1 MADLF
6 GVRTREDDLREAL
19 INFASRNYRDYFLT
33 LVVNHA
39 MSQEAMSSLLGKFFG
54 RLDRAL
60 LGRNHYT
67 LPMSQ
72 RTDGVIFVEHA
83 SSNIH
88 AHCLLEFPI
97 RKAPGKLYA
106 ECEKVWSTL
115 CPSGNAKLEIQ
126 YGGGHAADYTTKET
140 TRFNYDAD
148 DQIMLVGQF
157 ANKVPADHN

>member
-6 GVRTREDDLREAL
+6 GVRSGADELRDAYISL
-19 INFASRNYRDYFLT
+19 AGRNYRDYFLT

-39 MSQEAMSSLLGKFFG
+39 MSQDAMRSLLSRFFG
-54 RLDRAL
+54 RVDRAL
-60 LGRNHYT
+60 LGRDYYT

-83 SSNIH
+83 TSNIH
-88 AHCLLEFPI
+88 AHCVLKFPKG
-97 RKAPGKLYA
+97 KAPGALA
-106 ECEKVWSTL
+106 STCEKFWSTL

-126 YGGGHAADYTTKET
+126 YGGGDAADYATKEI
-140 TRFNYDAD
+140 TRFNYDAA

-157 ANKVPADHN
+157 ANSPADHN